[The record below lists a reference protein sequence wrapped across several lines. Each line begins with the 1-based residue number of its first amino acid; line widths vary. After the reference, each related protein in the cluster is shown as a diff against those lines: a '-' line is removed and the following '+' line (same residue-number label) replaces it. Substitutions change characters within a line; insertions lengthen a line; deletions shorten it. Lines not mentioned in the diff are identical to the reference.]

1 MYVCC
6 IKPFKFDTFPEFG
19 VFVCF
24 YVWLQY
30 FAFVA
35 PMFLLLSFLFFFS
48 CFYIRC
54 LLCAL
59 LLTDKSTEKKAKK
72 RISIFFCR
80 ESQFFF
86 KISSVWRYVNFVLD
100 KKNSV
105 DFYGLFAL
113 VEPHRC
119 LPFYYIEK
127 KEVSRTYVERLLWRH
142 VNVLFLVDTVRDCI
156 SSFLTAFIANGKKFI
171 IYILETKSATLF
183 RKRIHNVFL

>member
-113 VEPHRC
+113 VWTTPMFAILLHREKRSVPYIC
-119 LPFYYIEK
+119 WEIVVKTCKRFISCRYSTRLYFFVFDCFYCKRKEIHYLHFRNEK
-127 KEVSRTYVERLLWRH
+127 CH
-142 VNVLFLVDTVRDCI
+142 FI
-156 SSFLTAFIANGKKFI
+156 S
-171 IYILETKSATLF
+171 ETNT
-183 RKRIHNVFL
+183 